1 MRYLLSLGL
10 LLSAFAAFAGAVR
23 YEISPVFSQNEAPR
37 LRVRILLYGETDGS
51 TEFALPNEFGPS
63 GQLFDC
69 IRNFRCSTRA
79 CTLLVNRDA
88 HMAVVQHPA
97 NAQIELLYEVVQ
109 DVPGSEVTQ
118 ETAFRPLI
126 LPDFFHIL
134 GGALFITPMLGDGS
148 CEVTLEWR
156 GFPDNWLIHNSYG
169 TQERTQHFQF
179 SKTRMIESV
188 FMGGD
193 FRVLKTDVNG
203 RPVYLAI
210 RGHDW
215 SFKDED
221 LLDML
226 QKTVAT
232 QRAFWMDWDIPYYT
246 VTLLPMAPRPAMSGG
261 QGFSSVEYLGT
272 GLRNSFAAF
281 VTPSPRLAVADIR
294 HLFNHEMMHNWIG
307 NKIRSGGGPN
317 DMRFGWFSEGFTE
330 YFALKN
336 MLAGGFIDADEYV
349 ETLNDDFFD
358 RLYTSGIGEEPN
370 DVVAAGFFSDQSKAE
385 LPYKRGF
392 VFAFFLDN
400 AIRNN
405 SGGQKNLHDFMLDL
419 LEYYSARSRDLSQN
433 FDFFEEKLTEY
444 LNQDAAPFIQKYI
457 REGKRIAPE
466 SFALPKYW
474 KMEIDESGTPRVRL
488 DKTVA
493 GWEEAVRK

>member
-1 MRYLLSLGL
+1 MRYLLSFGMLF
-10 LLSAFAAFAGAVR
+10 AVFAASAGAVR
-23 YEISPVFSQNEAPR
+23 YEITPVFSANAAPR
-37 LRVRILLYGETDGS
+37 LQVRVLLYGETDGT

-63 GQLFDC
+63 EQLFNC
-69 IRNFRCSTRA
+69 IRNLSCRTRG
-79 CTLLVNRDA
+79 CTLIINEET
-88 HMAVVQHPA
+88 HMALVQHPA
-97 NAQIELLYEVVQ
+97 SAQIELCYEVLQ
-109 DVPGSEVTQ
+109 DFPGSEVTR

-126 LPDFFHIL
+126 QPDFFHIL
-134 GGALFITPMLGDGS
+134 GGALFITPMFGEGS
-148 CEVTLEWR
+148 CEVTLEWH
-156 GFPDNWLIHNSYG
+156 GFPDNWVIHNSYG

-179 SKTRMIESV
+179 SKSRMIESV

-193 FRVLKTDVNG
+193 FRVLKTEVGN

-210 RGHDW
+210 RGNDW
-215 SFKDED
+215 SFKDAD
-221 LLDML
+221 LLNML

-232 QRAFWMDWDIPYYT
+232 QRAFWSDWDIPYYT
-246 VTLLPMAPRPAMSGG
+246 VTLLPMAARPAMSGG
-261 QGFSSVEYLGT
+261 PGYSSVEYMGT

-281 VTPSPRLAVADIR
+281 VTPSPNLEVADIR

-336 MLAGGFIDADEYV
+336 MLNGGFIAADQYV

-358 RLYTSGIGEEPN
+358 RLYTSEIGEEPN
-370 DVVAAGFFSDQSKAE
+370 DIVAAGFFSDQVKAE

-400 AIRNN
+400 AIKSN
-405 SGGQKNLHDFMLDL
+405 SSGQKDLHHFMLDL
-419 LEYYSARSRDLSQN
+419 LEYYSMRPHDLTLN

-444 LNQDAAPFIQKYI
+444 LQQDSDQFIQKYI
-457 REGKRIAPE
+457 REGKRIAPGT
-466 SFALPKYW
+466 FILPKYW
-474 KMEIDESGTPRVRL
+474 KMETDESGVPRVRL
-488 DKTVA
+488 DKTVP
-493 GWEEAVRK
+493 GWEHDIQG